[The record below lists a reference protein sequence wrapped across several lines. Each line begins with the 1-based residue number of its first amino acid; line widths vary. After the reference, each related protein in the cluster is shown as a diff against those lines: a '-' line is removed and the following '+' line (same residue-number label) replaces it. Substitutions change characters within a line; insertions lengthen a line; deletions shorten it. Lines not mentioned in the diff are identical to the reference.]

1 MYIPMNIESIISPT
15 SIAVLGASNRRGSV
29 GNAVIANIVNGGYT
43 GRVYPVNPSS
53 ETVLGLRC
61 HRSILEI
68 VEPADI
74 AVIITPSN
82 VVPPVLEECGKKG
95 GVKAAV
101 IISAGFKE
109 IGERGKILE
118 DKIKRIAKDYGIRL
132 IGPNCIGFIN
142 TDPRVSL
149 NASFTKGMPKSGNIV
164 LVSQSGA
171 ICVAML
177 EYAKMRSMGFSKVF
191 SLGNKADL
199 NENDLLAML
208 ANDDA
213 TSVVLM

>member
-1 MYIPMNIESIISPT
+1 MNIESIISPT